1 MSLFNKTMRTCCP
14 ICSNAECE
22 QIFSLQISHTSDST
36 MDGNLS
42 IMTCKTCSFYFTKS
56 KSIESDYDNYYLTQN
71 NYSLENCRWTTLC
84 TDKDI
89 KTNDF
94 LLKNLDSSVKSI
106 LDYGSGGCGLSKLL
120 ASNYTVSTYDV
131 GNDLPK
137 GNSDCLVLSH
147 VLEHIYNPFE
157 FIRMIST
164 YVRDNGFMFIE
175 VPNASGYEK
184 MQGFGS
190 LQEINFEHI
199 NFFSP
204 YALSKIMIQC
214 GYTPVLVT
222 QGSFILSDNNYQ
234 VIRAIFQKNTNT
246 TSVERYI
253 NEGVN
258 NMEKIKRSLPDL
270 TGRVFVYGCGQF
282 LYKII
287 SFLQEKYTVQ
297 AIIDDNPNFKNKT
310 LNSVNI
316 LPFTSVKDSLTSS
329 DTVIISV
336 GAVYTKIIEER
347 LRESCSGL
355 NIITL

>member
-1 MSLFNKTMRTCCP
+1 MIYNKNMRSICP
-14 ICSNAECE
+14 ICSNGECE
-22 QIFSLQISHTSDST
+22 QLFSLQISQISDST
-36 MDGNLS
+36 MDGNLR
-42 IMTCKTCSFYFTKS
+42 IMNCKTCSFYFTQS
-56 KSIESDYDNYYLTQN
+56 KSTESDYYNYYLTQN

-84 TDKDI
+84 TDKDRQ
-89 KTNDF
+89 TYDF

-120 ASNYTVSTYDV
+120 SSNYSVSTYDV

-147 VLEHIYNPFE
+147 VLEHIYNPVE
-157 FIRMIST
+157 FIRMISS
-164 YVRDNGFMFIE
+164 YVRNDGFIYIE
-175 VPNASGYEK
+175 IPNANCYEK
-184 MQGFGS
+184 MQSFGS

-204 YALSKIMIQC
+204 YSLSKIMIQS

-222 QGSFILSDNNYQ
+222 QGSFILSENNYQ
-234 VIRAIFQKNTNT
+234 VIRAIFQKNSNT
-246 TSVERYI
+246 TSVEQYI

-258 NMEKIKRSLPDL
+258 NIEKIKRSLPDL

-287 SFLQEKYTVQ
+287 SYLQEKYTIQ

-310 LNSVNI
+310 LNTLNI
-316 LPFTSVKDSLTSS
+316 LPFSSVKDTLTSS
-329 DTVIISV
+329 DTVLITV
-336 GAVYTKIIEER
+336 GSVYTKMIEQR
-347 LRESCSGL
+347 LKENCSGL
-355 NIITL
+355 NIVTI